1 MKSCRMVK
9 IIKGGTHMKN
19 TIYDYVDLRGDLS
32 PIDFPYN
39 EIDFLIFSELSYI
52 NLDEIIQLDYEHI
65 ITIHDAF
72 LAYNDFYKNT
82 NMPLNPT
89 IRESYTLFE
98 KMAKSYRYQNIQ
110 MISFVNDI
118 DKELIKQFSA
128 MTLILENQDMVVV
141 YRGTD
146 DSLVGWH
153 EDFLML
159 CENVVP
165 AQLSSVEY
173 LKYISDFSYSYSLLD
188 SLKNKYLA
196 PSFFQRLKKHFQYKK
211 QRPIYLTG
219 HSKGGNLAMYAGCFI
234 DSEIQKR
241 IIQIYNYDG
250 PGFQDEI
257 MLSSEYKNMLPI
269 IQSYIPHY
277 SFFGI
282 VLGHEENYHVV
293 HSHYTGMLQHNGFSW
308 EVGPYHFVEDE
319 LSCESVNFA
328 IKVLLFLEK
337 LSNEDKHLFV
347 DSMFKLFDTLNLYT
361 FSDLSHIS
369 YKHILGAIKELTLLD
384 SKVRKMLIEVLHMLW
399 LEAKKTKPE

>member
-52 NLDEIIQLDYEHI
+52 NLDEIIQLDYDHI

-128 MTLILENQDMVVV
+128 MTLILENQDMIVV

-196 PSFFQRLKKHFQYKK
+196 PSFSQRLKKHFQYKK

-250 PGFQDEI
+250 PVFK
-257 MLSSEYKNMLPI
+257 MR
-269 IQSYIPHY
+269 
-277 SFFGI
+277 
-282 VLGHEENYHVV
+282 
-293 HSHYTGMLQHNGFSW
+293 
-308 EVGPYHFVEDE
+308 
-319 LSCESVNFA
+319 SCYLLN
-328 IKVLLFLEK
+328 IRICYLLFRVIYLTI
-337 LSNEDKHLFV
+337 LF
-347 DSMFKLFDTLNLYT
+347 LALC
-361 FSDLSHIS
+361 
-369 YKHILGAIKELTLLD
+369 
-384 SKVRKMLIEVLHMLW
+384 
-399 LEAKKTKPE
+399 

>member
-1 MKSCRMVK
+1 
-9 IIKGGTHMKN
+9 
-19 TIYDYVDLRGDLS
+19 
-32 PIDFPYN
+32 
-39 EIDFLIFSELSYI
+39 
-52 NLDEIIQLDYEHI
+52 
-65 ITIHDAF
+65 
-72 LAYNDFYKNT
+72 
-82 NMPLNPT
+82 
-89 IRESYTLFE
+89 
-98 KMAKSYRYQNIQ
+98 
-110 MISFVNDI
+110 
-118 DKELIKQFSA
+118 
-128 MTLILENQDMVVV
+128 
-141 YRGTD
+141 
-146 DSLVGWH
+146 
-153 EDFLML
+153 
-159 CENVVP
+159 
-165 AQLSSVEY
+165 
-173 LKYISDFSYSYSLLD
+173 
-188 SLKNKYLA
+188 
-196 PSFFQRLKKHFQYKK
+196 
-211 QRPIYLTG
+211 
-219 HSKGGNLAMYAGCFI
+219 MYAGCFI

-241 IIQIYNYDG
+241 ITQIYNYDG